1 MHTCSESVSWVMKA
15 VNVFRIWLCVEWE
28 DDVYGTVLFW
38 VLSVVCMISGMSSVS
53 SGVDVVEH

>member
-1 MHTCSESVSWVMKA
+1 MHKCSESVSWVMKA
-15 VNVFRIWLCVEWE
+15 VNVFRIWLCVERE

>member
-15 VNVFRIWLCVEWE
+15 VNVFRIWLCVERE